1 MSSVVQN
8 SSHPSLSYADSMAT
22 STSDTIL
29 LIGRVLL
36 GWIFL
41 RSGYGK
47 IFDIPAYAA
56 TFPGRGLPTFL
67 AYIAVPA
74 EFFGGI
80 ALILGLATRYVV
92 IVMIVFMLVATFSSH
107 RYWEFADAAVRRAQD
122 SSFYK
127 KSCDAGRLFVSFC
140 GRVGTIECRR
150 LATQAALTIEDS
162 TAALQARFDADV
174 LSHEG
179 IRQRSEPLR
188 ISASICQPVKSTDL
202 DCVATVHE
210 GTRLIA

>member
-1 MSSVVQN
+1 MLIAWQPA
-8 SSHPSLSYADSMAT
+8 HPIF
-22 STSDTIL
+22 IL

-36 GWIFL
+36 GWIFF

-107 RYWEFADAAVRRAQD
+107 RYWEFTDAAVRRAQD
-122 SSFYK
+122 RVSTRILRCWAAFSFFLWP
-127 KSCDAGRLFVSFC
+127 GR
-140 GRVGTIECRR
+140 
-150 LATQAALTIEDS
+150 D
-162 TAALQARFDADV
+162 D
-174 LSHEG
+174 
-179 IRQRSEPLR
+179 
-188 ISASICQPVKSTDL
+188 
-202 DCVATVHE
+202 
-210 GTRLIA
+210 

>member
-1 MSSVVQN
+1 
-8 SSHPSLSYADSMAT
+8 MAT

-80 ALILGLATRYVV
+80 ALILGLASPLLG
-92 IVMIVFMLVATFSSH
+92 IH
-107 RYWEFADAAVRRAQD
+107 RCSRSPRARFEFLQEP
-122 SSFYK
+122 
-127 KSCDAGRLFVSFC
+127 CDAGRLFVSFC

-179 IRQRSEPLR
+179 IRQRKSRCAFLR
-188 ISASICQPVKSTDL
+188 LFASLLSRRIWIALQPSVRARD
-202 DCVATVHE
+202 
-210 GTRLIA
+210 